1 MATKKILY
9 TITGILAAG
18 LMMTGLATT
27 AAYAD
32 DGQAPPARG
41 KLLERVAQI
50 LNIDKQQVVEAFQQA
65 TAEARQIRLNNMLDK
80 WVADGTL
87 TQDQAAQYKAWL
99 AAKPAG
105 VPGPFVGQNI
115 MDRLL
120 ENGRI
125 TQAQYDAWKTWQGW
139 KPAFELPKPERPAAG
154 ALPRRG
160 LPQ

>member
-1 MATKKILY
+1 MTAKKILY
-9 TITGILAAG
+9 EITGVLAAG

-27 AAYAD
+27 ATYAD
-32 DGQAPPARG
+32 DGQGPARG

-65 TAEARQIRLNNMLDK
+65 SAEARQIRLNNMLDK
-80 WVADGTL
+80 WAADGTL
-87 TQDQAAQYKAWL
+87 TQDQTTQYKSWL

-105 VPGPFVGQNI
+105 VPGPFAGQPLI
-115 MDRLL
+115 DKLL

-160 LPQ
+160 LLQ